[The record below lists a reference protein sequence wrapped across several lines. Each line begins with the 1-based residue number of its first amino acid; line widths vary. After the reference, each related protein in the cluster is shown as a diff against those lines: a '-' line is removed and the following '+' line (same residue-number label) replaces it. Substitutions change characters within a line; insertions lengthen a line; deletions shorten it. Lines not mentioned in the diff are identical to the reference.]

1 MAMLNGQMVYLKY
14 WIIVRIKKPIHPQYL
29 YRGLCVPI
37 SGVPEWLVMRPT
49 QRLSTQ
55 LTWWIYVNIY
65 IYNYQQLMA
74 PDSRNMQ
81 KPIYQISDSL
91 GCKPSENSGVH
102 GLNRF
107 NYGYQSKQLMA
118 VIQCSTLSNNYK
130 LIIHDYI
137 SPQQLELEL

>member
-1 MAMLNGQMVYLKY
+1 VSTYQWGA
-14 WIIVRIKKPIHPQYL
+14 
-29 YRGLCVPI
+29 
-37 SGVPEWLVMRPT
+37 GVACDATNPT
-49 QRLSTQ
+49 AKDSANL
-55 LTWWIYVNIY
+55 VNICE
-65 IYNYQQLMA
+65 YNYQQLMA
-74 PDSRNMQ
+74 PDSRNIQ

-118 VIQCSTLSNNYK
+118 VIQISTLSNNYK
-130 LIIHDYI
+130 LIIRDYI